1 MFLRPRAVYLDHNAT
16 TPVAEEVRGAM
27 LMVLKKIWGNPSS
40 AHTYGRAA
48 RRFVENA
55 RESVSGLIGCNPE
68 QIFFTSGGTEGNNAV
83 IKGVFAGAGGKG
95 HIITSKI
102 EHDSILGACSQAE
115 AMGGDVTYL
124 AAGRDGLVRPEDV
137 SAAIRSDTILISIM
151 HANNETGAIQPVKE
165 IGRIAREAGIPLH
178 TDAVQSC
185 GKVRTDVDELG
196 CEFLTLTAH
205 KINGPKGAGAI
216 YWRGNTKWEPLIFGG
231 SQERR
236 YRAGTE
242 GPHQAAG
249 LGAAARLAKG
259 RMDSEFQRMKVLRE
273 HFISGLTRLFPE
285 LKINEATE
293 GSQLPG
299 TINVTFPG
307 IENVRMLAGLD
318 CYNIFVSTGSACTAD
333 RTQASHVLTGMG
345 LSEKEALSS
354 LRISMGTT
362 TTKKD
367 LDYTL
372 KVFKK
377 IPKKIP
383 AGFAYMDPKNLTM
396 DRILS
401 GETFLIDLRPPHYR
415 LLSPTVPGAREWSH
429 LYFERY
435 FKQIPWDK
443 EVVLMCVNG
452 GLAFSAG
459 YRLAKAGHKAVRVLQ
474 GGYNAWNSIH
484 PGLLEQLNEK
494 SSEILTSSQKGTF
507 HSSIESALKRG

>member
-1 MFLRPRAVYLDHNAT
+1 MFPRPRVVYLDHNAT
-16 TPVAEEVRGAM
+16 TPVAEEVRDAM
-27 LMVLKKIWGNPSS
+27 LEVLKKIWGNPSS

-48 RRFVENA
+48 RGIVEKA
-55 RESVSGLIGCNPE
+55 RESVSGLIGCSPE
-68 QIFFTSGGTEGNNAV
+68 QVFFTSGGTEGNNAI

-102 EHDSILGACSQAE
+102 EHDSILGACSQVK
-115 AMGGDVTYL
+115 AMGGEVTYL
-124 AAGRDGLVRPEDV
+124 SAGRDGLVRPEEV
-137 SAAIRSDTILISIM
+137 RAAIRPDTILISIM
-151 HANNETGAIQPVKE
+151 HANNETGAIQPIKE
-165 IGRIAREAGIPLH
+165 IGRIAKEAGIPLH

-185 GKVRTDVDELG
+185 GKIRADVDELG

-205 KINGPKGAGAI
+205 KINGPKGAGAV

-249 LGAAARLAKG
+249 LGAAVRLAKG
-259 RMDSEFQRMKVLRE
+259 RMDSEFQRMRVLRE
-273 HFISGLTRLFPE
+273 HFISRLARLFPDI
-285 LKINEATE
+285 KINEAPA

-299 TINVTFPG
+299 TVNVTFPG
-307 IENVRMLAGLD
+307 VENVRMLAGLD

-372 KVFKK
+372 KVFEK

-383 AGFAYMDPKNLTM
+383 AGFAYMDPKNLTV

-415 LLSPTVPGAREWSH
+415 LLSPTIPGAKEWSH

-443 EVVLMCVNG
+443 EVILMCVNG

-474 GGYNAWNSIH
+474 GGYNAWISLH

-494 SSEILTSSQKGTF
+494 ASEILNGSSKGKF